1 MPTPRA
7 NETEREFIS
16 RCVVDPEAVADFPD
30 SDQRLAFCYSQY
42 ERQEKSITLKR
53 FDKDKWQNAFE
64 RQLDI
69 VEGRNI
75 GKVKRFYRDNYNKGI
90 ESFVG
95 ANQTDFQLLF
105 PTEQLYKLYRELYED
120 IGMHFAK
127 WYARN
132 FDRLQKKAF
141 NVDDY
146 LLQWEAS
153 FAALGSAVGA
163 QRVTLV
169 QGTALSTLQRITRAY
184 LSDPEFMSLGAT
196 QKAVILRRQFSGYTQ
211 YQAERLVRTEST
223 YCANFAMGESAK
235 TLFPEQQLMKEWI
248 AAFDDR
254 TRDSHAEAGAGEP
267 IKASEPFMVGGQLMM
282 YAGDPAGGAAE
293 VINCRCSTPYFPQE
307 GAVASGDFTDI
318 GFGIGGGS
326 FTGI

>member
-1 MPTPRA
+1 MA
-7 NETEREFIS
+7 I
-16 RCVVDPEAVADFPD
+16 
-30 SDQRLAFCYSQY
+30 
-42 ERQEKSITLKR
+42 
-53 FDKDKWQNAFE
+53 DKDKWQNAFE

-75 GKVKRFYRDNYNKGI
+75 GKIKRFYRENYNKGI
-90 ESFVG
+90 ESFIG

-105 PTEQLYKLYRELYED
+105 PTDQLYKLYRELYQD

-169 QGTALSTLQRITRAY
+169 QGTALNTLQRITRAY
-184 LSDPEFMSLGAT
+184 LSDAEFMSLGAT
-196 QKAVILRRQFSGYTQ
+196 QKATILRRQFSGYTQ